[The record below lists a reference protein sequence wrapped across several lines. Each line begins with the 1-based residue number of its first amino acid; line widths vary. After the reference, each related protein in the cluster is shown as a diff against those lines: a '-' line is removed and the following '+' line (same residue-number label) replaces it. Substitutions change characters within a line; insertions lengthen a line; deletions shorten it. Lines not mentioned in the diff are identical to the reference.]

1 MALSHSRSILAFSC
15 FALGFGFTQSA
26 FSQWWPATG
35 TDTTNEWG
43 TGGWGSF
50 VEIYIDQ
57 APLEALTSRVYEECT
72 SNNPKFCTPRPIFGV
87 GNDSI
92 LGVAAPKLNGLGLGS
107 DGNIPTDCSDPD
119 PAMFNATII
128 GNSTTTPASIA
139 VCIIKNDAGELLPNS
154 AAYCEV
160 DITINQVSVSGGD
173 GACVYERVIDVG
185 DPGAGVFDGGSSVTL
200 LKDTPAGLDP
210 PLNPSDVPNCD
221 IDSGNCTLP
230 IGLPNGAVCRN
241 SKCLTNLFPGTD
253 PFEVTGQ
260 IFLAN
265 EEKKIMAVRYCVGD
279 VGGGP
284 ESIACK
290 GGNKQ
295 VETAEAEVIIE
306 CSADHA
312 PSSGT
317 ISGSGNNTH
326 KINYLSDCFP
336 ELETAD
342 TSDAGTIEFET
353 VVDGI
358 VTKSGIRPANEC
370 QFGGAG
376 PSLLTC
382 FVSESD
388 LAAGCGDR
396 MNDGTGRIDEIRGR
410 AMVDISDMDEPPQL
424 VQLIAT
430 DDNSPDGFLC
440 KNLPPPE

>member
-1 MALSHSRSILAFSC
+1 M
-15 FALGFGFTQSA
+15 
-26 FSQWWPATG
+26 
-35 TDTTNEWG
+35 
-43 TGGWGSF
+43 
-50 VEIYIDQ
+50 
-57 APLEALTSRVYEECT
+57 
-72 SNNPKFCTPRPIFGV
+72 
-87 GNDSI
+87 
-92 LGVAAPKLNGLGLGS
+92 
-107 DGNIPTDCSDPD
+107 
-119 PAMFNATII
+119 
-128 GNSTTTPASIA
+128 
-139 VCIIKNDAGELLPNS
+139 
-154 AAYCEV
+154 
-160 DITINQVSVSGGD
+160 
-173 GACVYERVIDVG
+173 
-185 DPGAGVFDGGSSVTL
+185 GAGVFDGGSTVTL
-200 LKDTPAGLDP
+200 LKVTPVGLDP
-210 PLNPSDVPNCD
+210 VLDPGDVPNCD
-221 IDSGNCTLP
+221 LDKGDCTLP
-230 IGLPNGAVCRN
+230 IGLPDGAVCRN

-260 IFLAN
+260 IFLAK
-265 EEKKIMAVRYCVGD
+265 EEKNITALRYCVGD
-279 VGGGP
+279 VGGGA

-342 TSDAGTIEFET
+342 TSDTGTIEFET

-358 VTKSGIRPANEC
+358 VTKSGIRPVNEC
-370 QFGGAG
+370 QFGGEG

-388 LAAGCGDR
+388 LAAGCGNR

-410 AMVDISDMDEPPQL
+410 AIVDIGDIAEPPQL